1 MRWPSALAAVL
12 LTAAAAAAGAPPAAA
27 QDRTSGGLT
36 RVTLHTVPRVAGV
49 AVRHRGRTLRT
60 DEKGRVTLD
69 VRMYRRTRETTKGVL
84 AFEPPRILT
93 SRLPNG
99 AEARFAGFYERGN
112 VIALSLYTR
121 LEVRFVDLQGQP
133 IPARDV
139 GVVRLK
145 SRTGVRVP
153 FKAGRSPK
161 LHASRVQPTPD
172 GPRSK
177 PIEYGVE
184 GVDVLGGNVVNRAQQ
199 RFFPLRTRRLT
210 IPLLLYSAR
219 FESRDALFGFATG
232 TAVVLTYPGGHKESL
247 PLRDGVASSRNL
259 PRGEY
264 LVRVDAPGYSFE
276 RPVALSRDQFVDL
289 QVVSHLDLAIVFT
302 GLAALGISLVLV
314 RRPVYRRRVR
324 RVLTLGGVV
333 SLPRR

>member
-1 MRWPSALAAVL
+1 MRWRSAALAAL
-12 LTAAAAAAGAPPAAA
+12 AGLALAAPAAAGQAPA
-27 QDRTSGGLT
+27 SGGLT

-49 AVRHRGRTLRT
+49 LVRHRGRIYRT
-60 DEKGRVTLD
+60 DGRGRVTLN
-69 VRMYRRTRETTKGVL
+69 VRMFRRTRETIKGVL
-84 AFEPPRILT
+84 AFEPPTVLR
-93 SRLPNG
+93 SRLPRG
-99 AEARFAGFYERGN
+99 VEARFAGFYERGM

-153 FKAGRSPK
+153 FRAGRSPT
-161 LHASRVQPTPD
+161 LHASRVQPTQD

-184 GVDVLGGNVVNRAQQ
+184 GVDVRGGNVVNRAQQ

-232 TAVVLTYPGGHKESL
+232 SAVVLTYPGGHRESL
-247 PLRDGVASSRNL
+247 PLVDGIASSRNL

-264 LVRVDAPGYSFE
+264 LVQVDAPGYSFE

-289 QVVSHLDLAIVFT
+289 QVVSYLDLAVVFS
-302 GLAALGISLVLV
+302 GLAALAIALVLV
-314 RRPVYRRRVR
+314 RRPHYRRFLR
-324 RVLTLGGVV
+324 RVITLGGIVP
-333 SLPRR
+333 LPRR